1 MGGGLVSNVAY
12 SMFLLIMV
20 FLVLTNYK
28 GMTAVMK
35 QGGTSTVTLVK
46 ALQGR

>member
-1 MGGGLVSNVAY
+1 MGGGVVSSVIYA
-12 SMFLLIMV
+12 MFVLILV
-20 FLVLTNYK
+20 FLVVTNYK

-35 QGGTSTVTLVK
+35 QGGTSTVSLVK

>member
-1 MGGGLVSNVAY
+1 MGGGLVSNIAY
-12 SMFLLIMV
+12 SMFLLIML
-20 FLVLTNYK
+20 FLVVTNYT

-35 QGGTSTVTLVK
+35 QGGTSTVNLVK

>member
-1 MGGGLVSNVAY
+1 MGGGIVSSVTY

-20 FLVLTNYK
+20 FLVVTNYK

-35 QGGTSTVTLVK
+35 QGGTSTVSLVK

>member
-1 MGGGLVSNVAY
+1 MGGIVSDAIY
-12 SMFLLIMV
+12 FMFVLILL
-20 FLVLTNYK
+20 FLIVTNYK

-35 QGGTSTVTLVK
+35 QGGSSTVSLVK

>member
-1 MGGGLVSNVAY
+1 MGSGLVSNVTY
-12 SMFLLIMV
+12 FMFMLIMV

-35 QGGTSTVTLVK
+35 QGGTSTVSLVK

>member
-1 MGGGLVSNVAY
+1 MGGLVSNVAY
-12 SMFLLIMV
+12 FMFVLIML
-20 FLVLTNYK
+20 FLIVTNYK

-35 QGGTSTVTLVK
+35 QGGSSTVSLVK

>member
-1 MGGGLVSNVAY
+1 MGGGIVSSVTY
-12 SMFLLIMV
+12 SIFLLIMV
-20 FLVLTNYK
+20 FLVVTNYK

-35 QGGTSTVTLVK
+35 QGGTSTVSLVK

>member
-1 MGGGLVSNVAY
+1 MGGIVSDAIY
-12 SMFLLIMV
+12 FMFVLIML
-20 FLVLTNYK
+20 FLIVTNHK

-35 QGGTSTVTLVK
+35 QGGSSTVSLVK

>member
-1 MGGGLVSNVAY
+1 MGGGIVSSAIY
-12 SMFLLIMV
+12 FMFVLILV
-20 FLVLTNYK
+20 FLVATNYK

-35 QGGTSTVTLVK
+35 QGGTSTVSLVK

>member
-1 MGGGLVSNVAY
+1 MGGGLVSSAIY
-12 SMFLLIMV
+12 FMFVLILA
-20 FLVLTNYK
+20 FLILTNYK

-35 QGGTSTVTLVK
+35 QGGTSTINLVK